1 MYYDPTYFLVLIG
14 LVVTMIASS
23 HVQSTYAKYAK
34 VRSATGMTGAQA
46 AQKILQ
52 MSGIYDVQV
61 QHVSGTLTDHY
72 DPAKKVVNLSD
83 ATYASDSV
91 AAVGVAAHECGHV
104 LQHHTGYF
112 PLQLRTALVPVANI
126 GSSIGLPIVLFS
138 IILGLSDNFARIG
151 ILLFSFGVLFQIVT
165 LPVEFDASA
174 RALRLMGDYGL
185 LSTEDVGQSRKVLRA
200 AAMTYV
206 AAAFSS
212 VLQLLRLIMI
222 ANGSRRRR

>member
-52 MSGIYDVQV
+52 MSGIYDVTV
-61 QHVSGTLTDHY
+61 QHVAGTLTDHY

-104 LQHHTGYF
+104 LQHHMGYF
-112 PLQLRTALVPVANI
+112 PLQLRTALVPIANI
-126 GSSIGLPIVLFS
+126 GSNIGLPIVFLS
-138 IILGLSDNFARIG
+138 IIFGLSENLARIG

-174 RALRLMGDYGL
+174 RALRMMGDYGL
-185 LSTEDVGQSRKVLRA
+185 LADGEVRQSRAVLKA

-206 AAAFSS
+206 AAAFSA
-212 VLQLLRLIMI
+212 VLQLLRLIMLT
-222 ANGSRRRR
+222 NNSRRRR